1 MKNLFHKFLKLNFR
15 SVFLNFY
22 LLPFKQ
28 AVRLPLLFARNVKIS
43 AIYRGGGTVE

>member
-1 MKNLFHKFLKLNFR
+1 MKGLLHKFLKFNLR

-22 LLPFKQ
+22 LLPFRQ

-43 AIYRGGGTVE
+43 AIYRGGYN